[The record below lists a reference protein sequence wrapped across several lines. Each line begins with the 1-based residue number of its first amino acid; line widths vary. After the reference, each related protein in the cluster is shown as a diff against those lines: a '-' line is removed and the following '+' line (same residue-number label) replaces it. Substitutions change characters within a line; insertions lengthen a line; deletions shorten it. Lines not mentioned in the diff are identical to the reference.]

1 MEAKKVNIFAF
12 IMMIAM
18 CVFTIALSLKNNV
31 KNGIDGD
38 NGLSA
43 YEIACE
49 KGFSGTEAEWLTSLK
64 GEKGENALANVEAR
78 DIYESYLDVVGKTEA
93 EYSYQEFLV
102 YYYSVIETYDSKTAS
117 QIAFSSTVDICYT
130 YSEYTYYV
138 ASGYL
143 TSGNEGEEDIPA
155 YRLYPENNKEAK
167 GLSAGAGVIYDM
179 FDSNTD
185 GKLDTAYIIT
195 NYHVAYIDI
204 YCNDDNYVLYYDE
217 NTGAYFFATKYADE
231 DVKETQDTSNPF
243 NPVDCEYFLKED
255 ITIPTNEEI
264 IGTHFLTGEN
274 DLYYGIYLYGYQTAE
289 SRLNATFVGGSADN
303 DIAVLKIE
311 RENLSNELAA
321 LFFDSNYYVPA
332 SIGDSSTIVGGEDV
346 IAVGNPL
353 IPDTSG
359 AQTIEQ
365 AEEVY
370 IKALCMSTT
379 NGVVSIVSEENTLVS
394 IIDSSEIV
402 KMRLM
407 RVSAAINSGNSGGG
421 LFDLYGNLI
430 GIVNSKKASSNYDN
444 IGYAIP
450 INTAVAIAEQVIKQ
464 CEGTNPASEN
474 TRISILTTKNLGFA
488 VENGKSKSKLVIDA
502 NGNKEWLVSYNVVA
516 KNVETTGY
524 AYNAGLR
531 SDDIITSIEFGGRE
545 YVADTYFLMFY
556 DFERLL
562 MNVSLNELAVK
573 LNVSRVVSG
582 SLETKEITINLVAGA
597 FGELV

>member
-12 IMMIAM
+12 LMMIVM
-18 CVFTIALSLKNNV
+18 CVFTIVLSLKNNV

-38 NGLSA
+38 NGMSA

-49 KGFSGTEAEWLTSLK
+49 KGFSGSEAEWLTSLK

-78 DIYESYLDVVGKTEA
+78 DIYEAYLDVVGKTET

-102 YYYSVIETYDSKTAS
+102 YYYSVIGKYDSKTAT
-117 QIAFSSTVDICYT
+117 QIAYSSTVDICYT
-130 YSEYTYYV
+130 YSEYMYYV
-138 ASGYL
+138 SSG
-143 TSGNEGEEDIPA
+143 EAGEEEKPA
-155 YRLYPENNKEAK
+155 YRLYPENNKEGK

-185 GKLDTAYIIT
+185 GKLDTAYIMT
-195 NYHVAYIDI
+195 NYHVAYIET
-204 YCNDDNYVLYYDE
+204 YCNDDNYVLYYDAKI
-217 NTGAYFFATKYADE
+217 GKYFFASKYDDADL
-231 DVKETQDTSNPF
+231 VQGTDTSNPYK
-243 NPVDCEYFLKED
+243 PVPCEYFYAED
-255 ITIPTNEEI
+255 ITIPTNDEI
-264 IGTHFLTGEN
+264 IETHFLTGKN
-274 DLYYGIYLYGYQTAE
+274 NLYYGIYLYGYQTAE
-289 SRLNATFVGGSADN
+289 SKLNATFVGGSAEN
-303 DIAVLKIE
+303 DIAILKIE
-311 RENLSNELAA
+311 RGNISNELAT

-332 SIGDSSTIVGGEDV
+332 TLGDSSTIIGGEDV

-359 AQTIEQ
+359 AETIEQ

-394 IIDSSEIV
+394 IIDSSKIV

-421 LFDLYGNLI
+421 LFDLHGNLI

-450 INTAVAIAEQVIKQ
+450 INTAVAIAKQVIKQ
-464 CEGTNPASEN
+464 CEGTAPISEN
-474 TRISILTTKNLGFA
+474 TRISVLNTKNLGFT
-488 VENGKSKSKLVIDA
+488 VENGKSKSRVVIDS
-502 NGNKEWLVSYNVVA
+502 NGNKEWLVSYNVIA
-516 KNVETTGY
+516 KNVETNSL
-524 AYNAGLR
+524 AYNAGLEN
-531 SDDIITSIEFGGRE
+531 DDIITSVEFGGRE
-545 YVADTYFLMFY
+545 YVADTYFLMNY

-562 MNVSLNELAVK
+562 MNVSLDEVAIT

-582 SLETKEITINLVAGA
+582 SLQSFEITINLVASM
-597 FGELV
+597 FSELI